1 MKRTPVK
8 YPLLFAL
15 DPSVRSAGCAAFVDG
30 VLRAAWRFTPELA
43 PHVLADDPLAV
54 GKRWSVIAREIF
66 LEASGRGY
74 VGGLVWERPQIYRA
88 SKSKGDP
95 NDLIGLA
102 AIGNGVACATKWP
115 YGVLAPTP
123 SQWTGQVKKSTKGS
137 AWKSARGMRV
147 ASRLTPAEFVLVP
160 DQHDVVDAV
169 GLGLWALGRLE
180 VTRVY
185 SSS

>member
-1 MKRTPVK
+1 MTEARF
-8 YPLLFAL
+8 PLLFAL
-15 DPSVRSAGCAAFVDG
+15 DPSVRSAGLAAFVSG
-30 VLRAAWRFTPELA
+30 ALHAAWRFAPELGSIA
-43 PHVLADDPLAV
+43 IREDPLGV
-54 GKRWSVIAREIF
+54 GERWRVIAREVADQAF
-66 LEASGRGY
+66 GRGY
-74 VGGLVWERPQIYRA
+74 GGVLVWERPQIYRA

-102 AIGNGVACATKWP
+102 AIGNGVAADARWQ
-115 YGVLAPTP
+115 GVLAPTP
-123 SQWTGQVKKSTKGS
+123 AQWTGQVKKATKGS
-137 AWKSARGMRV
+137 AWKSPRGMRIR
-147 ASRLTPAEFVLVP
+147 SRLAPDELALVP